1 MKTLISI
8 AILILMG
15 IIVNF
20 IAVFVL
26 NIVGVPGALIAGKP
40 GKRSKSQFVFGS
52 IVSAIGQSFVY
63 LAYTAFVVNWTRL
76 AISYQGVSFV
86 IWPIAFLAIIIPI
99 WINLIHARVEAKEM
113 EHTNAQTEALHLTVL
128 LTLIGFFIFAFIP
141 RVMEVIYSWVPYI
154 GS

>member
-8 AILILMG
+8 AILIIMG
-15 IIVNF
+15 IIVS
-20 IAVFVL
+20 
-26 NIVGVPGALIAGKP
+26 VPGALIAGKP

-63 LAYTAFVVNWTRL
+63 LAYTAFVVNWTML
-76 AISYQGVSFV
+76 AISYQGIIFV
-86 IWPIAFLAIIIPI
+86 IWPIAFLAVIIPI
-99 WINLIHARVEAKEM
+99 WINLIHARAESKEM
-113 EHTNAQTEALHLTVL
+113 EHANAQTEALHLTIL

-141 RVMEVIYSWVPYI
+141 RVMEFIYSWVPYI